1 MLPSKTTLLLPL
13 MVRYRMP
20 TVIETTAPI
29 CVADVAIVEKW
40 LFVTLMTDPPTSVT
54 LDRPSAD
61 RKVV

>member
-1 MLPSKTTLLLPL
+1 
-13 MVRYRMP
+13 MVRYRVP